1 MGLLERVEVG
11 KKPMPPRIMIYGTPG
26 IGKSTAAA
34 QAPNAAFVSTEDGLS
49 QIDCHRFPLATS
61 YQDVLDA
68 FHALSVEPHDY
79 QTAVIDTVDWLE
91 TFVQKTVES
100 EHGGVPIEKIDGG
113 YGRGWRYVNKKW
125 TDVLDALTYLRNE
138 RNMMIILVAHAKVE
152 RFEDPEA
159 AAYDR
164 YSPNLHKAAAATL
177 CQWCDAVL
185 FATRKMRTSE
195 EKGAFG
201 KTRTIAKPVGDD
213 GGDRILRCI
222 GGPACVA
229 KNRYDLPAE
238 LPLNWDVLASYL
250 FQQSDTNITQP
261 QQQGV
266 NENG

>member
-1 MGLLERVEVG
+1 MGLLERVEIG
-11 KKPMPPRIMIYGTPG
+11 IRPMPPRIMIYGTPG
-26 IGKSTAAA
+26 VGKSTTAAR
-34 QAPNAAFVSTEDGLS
+34 APNAAFVSTEDGLS
-49 QIDCHRFPLATS
+49 QIDCHRFPLVTS
-61 YQDVLDA
+61 YQDVIDTLQ
-68 FHALSVEPHDY
+68 ALGDEPHDY
-79 QTAVIDTVDWLE
+79 QTAVIDTIDWLE
-91 TFVQKTVES
+91 TIIHKTVS
-100 EHGGVPIEKIDGG
+100 KEHGDVPIEKIDGG
-113 YGRGWRYVNKKW
+113 YGRGYAYVNKRW
-125 TDVLDALTYLRNE
+125 SEIQDALTYLRNE

-201 KTRTIAKPVGDD
+201 KTRAIAKPIGAD

-250 FQQSDTNITQP
+250 FQQPNTNTNQP
-261 QQQGV
+261 QVQGEV
-266 NENG
+266 TNG